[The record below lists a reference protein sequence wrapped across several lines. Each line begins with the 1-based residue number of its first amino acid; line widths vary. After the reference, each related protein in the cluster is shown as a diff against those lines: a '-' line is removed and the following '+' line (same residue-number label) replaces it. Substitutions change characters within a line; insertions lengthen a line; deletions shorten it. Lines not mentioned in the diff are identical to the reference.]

1 MDPVQQKEVLAEG
14 FDDDGEDGAG
24 DKLLTVLQKMD
35 IGNIMVVVCIW
46 NSGVT
51 IGDNRLRGGEFF
63 RMITDRARE
72 LLTSVKEGVMQSQ
85 AARGGSGS
93 PQRKLGDFNQKGTQ
107 NYDMLNVSKYDGGP
121 AQATKVHGAAPQ
133 SIDKIDEQILS
144 LFKR

>member
-14 FDDDGEDGAG
+14 FDDDGEDGSG

-72 LLTSVKEGVMQSQ
+72 LLTNIKEGVQQTEM
-85 AARGGSGS
+85 AEIGHPALTTDAPRRAGGMNYTARG
-93 PQRKLGDFNQKGTQ
+93 Q
-107 NYDMLNVSKYDGGP
+107 
-121 AQATKVHGAAPQ
+121 
-133 SIDKIDEQILS
+133 
-144 LFKR
+144 

>member
-1 MDPVQQKEVLAEG
+1 MLAEG

-46 NSGVT
+46 NNGVT

-72 LLTSVKEGVMQSQ
+72 LLTSIKEGVQQ
-85 AARGGSGS
+85 TDYDGTKKVPIGEDSGS
-93 PQRKLGDFNQKGTQ
+93 PRRGGAAASGSV
-107 NYDMLNVSKYDGGP
+107 NYDLLN
-121 AQATKVHGAAPQ
+121 A
-133 SIDKIDEQILS
+133 
-144 LFKR
+144 

>member
-14 FDDDGEDGAG
+14 FDDDGEDGSG

-72 LLTSVKEGVMQSQ
+72 LLTNIKEGVQQTEMAEIQHPALGVGGSPR
-85 AARGGSGS
+85 RGGMGATA
-93 PQRKLGDFNQKGTQ
+93 RAQ
-107 NYDMLNVSKYDGGP
+107 N
-121 AQATKVHGAAPQ
+121 
-133 SIDKIDEQILS
+133 
-144 LFKR
+144 

>member
-1 MDPVQQKEVLAEG
+1 MLAEG
-14 FDDDGEDGAG
+14 FDDDGEDGSG

-72 LLTSVKEGVMQSQ
+72 LLTNIKEGVQTEMVDHQQIGTSPGVSPHRAGMNQ
-85 AARGGSGS
+85 TARNAA
-93 PQRKLGDFNQKGTQ
+93 N
-107 NYDMLNVSKYDGGP
+107 
-121 AQATKVHGAAPQ
+121 
-133 SIDKIDEQILS
+133 
-144 LFKR
+144 

>member
-14 FDDDGEDGAG
+14 FDDDGEDGSG

-72 LLTSVKEGVMQSQ
+72 LLTSIKEGVQTEMLDTPQ
-85 AARGGSGS
+85 AGISPGGSPRRAGMNQTARGGDNNRG
-93 PQRKLGDFNQKGTQ
+93 GG
-107 NYDMLNVSKYDGGP
+107 NYDMLNVQKHPGM
-121 AQATKVHGAAPQ
+121 Q
-133 SIDKIDEQILS
+133 SLT
-144 LFKR
+144 

>member
-1 MDPVQQKEVLAEG
+1 MLAEG
-14 FDDDGEDGAG
+14 FDDDGEDGSG

-72 LLTSVKEGVMQSQ
+72 LLTQIKEGVQQTDLAEVKHPALTTASPKRGGMN
-85 AARGGSGS
+85 ATARG
-93 PQRKLGDFNQKGTQ
+93 
-107 NYDMLNVSKYDGGP
+107 
-121 AQATKVHGAAPQ
+121 
-133 SIDKIDEQILS
+133 
-144 LFKR
+144 

>member
-72 LLTSVKEGVMQSQ
+72 LLTNIKEGVMQGSTGR
-85 AARGGSGS
+85 AHGSGS
-93 PQRKLGDFNQKGTQ
+93 PSRPQGSYNPKGTQ
-107 NYDMLNVSKYDGGP
+107 NYDVLNVSKYSGAP
-121 AQATKVHGAAPQ
+121 AQAAKLLDGSAGGGPVST
-133 SIDKIDEQILS
+133 DKIDE
-144 LFKR
+144 

>member
-1 MDPVQQKEVLAEG
+1 LAEG
-14 FDDDGEDGAG
+14 FDDDGEDGSG

-72 LLTSVKEGVMQSQ
+72 LLTSIKEGVQTEIVGPHQRTASNSPPG
-85 AARGGSGS
+85 GGSPNRTGMG
-93 PQRKLGDFNQKGTQ
+93 QTARAA
-107 NYDMLNVSKYDGGP
+107 
-121 AQATKVHGAAPQ
+121 AQ
-133 SIDKIDEQILS
+133 
-144 LFKR
+144 